1 MSRVFGGIMPGMSL
15 PLFAHRRTAA
25 LPHCR
30 TAALPHRRGDALP
43 AARFT
48 GGTRLRG
55 ATSRSD

>member
-30 TAALPHRRGDALP
+30 GDALP
-43 AARFT
+43 VARFT